1 MNSKPSPWPAL
12 LTPEQAAEFLQVPV
26 STLAVWRSTG
36 RVPLPYLKVGGRVRY
51 RKDDIDCF
59 LLQHEFNRRA

>member
-1 MNSKPSPWPAL
+1 MEPKSAPWPAL

-36 RVPLPYLKVGGRVRY
+36 RVVMPYVKVGGRVRY
-51 RKDDIDCF
+51 RMEDIERF
-59 LLQHEFNRRA
+59 LSQHEFNRRA